1 MSSPDEVSFRGASLG
16 PESGEHSE
24 RRRFAQGFPK
34 GHGLGPEEKLLRSR
48 EDKMCLPVS
57 KTFQCDSWLDT
68 EEMEGR
74 SVIWGCEGRPGTP
87 VDDRGDS
94 LDFVQQLAIEG
105 TSFGQHVA
113 NREAWGVHRQPS
125 PQTCAAEPFSIWGE
139 SDASTIRRSMR
150 PLTSTEGKQYAGS
163 QLHPRGLGRG
173 RAWMTPRRS
182 ATSRI
187 TSDDTQY
194 PSSDPESSDEFSEI
208 QMMRVTICLKEGS
221 QPKST
226 GLTDLEDPAR
236 HTTVHGRES
245 FVHVPP
251 SLLATTPRGLSSGVE
266 KQASGDLESSLSKK
280 KQSMVWGKE
289 GSRPSHQG
297 ATAAAAATTS
307 ASATVSTGAPAPVT
321 TVSSGLPKTS
331 PRKKPA
337 QDKPSQW
344 DASRGPV
351 GRTFPPWGQRL
362 KSAPVE
368 PATFPPISGVALL
381 GKASKCSLPSGP
393 KECKPFCTGKKSMAK
408 KTRETQAGPKED
420 NNSPR
425 DPGLQ
430 AQVPPPRA
438 EQPSMCMYRGEMS
451 SGDSNTRA
459 PQVTGNLQF
468 FSLSQRYAR
477 PRAPAPAGDQE
488 LPLRLPFPVGDRQH
502 PVQGIGGG
510 CQQCQM
516 LQKEID
522 ELKEQLAIMQALN
535 EKFQDL

>member
-1 MSSPDEVSFRGASLG
+1 MSSPDEASFRGTNLG
-16 PESGEHSE
+16 PESGEPSE
-24 RRRFAQGFPK
+24 RRRFPQGFAR
-34 GHGLGPEEKLLRSR
+34 GHGLGPEERLLRSR

-57 KTFQCDSWLDT
+57 KTFPYDSWLDR

-94 LDFVQQLAIEG
+94 LDFVQHLAVEG
-105 TSFGQHVA
+105 TSFGQHLA
-113 NREAWGVHRQPS
+113 NREAWGVHRHPS
-125 PQTCAAEPFSIWGE
+125 PQTCAAEPFSIWGD
-139 SDASTIRRSMR
+139 SDASMIRRGTR
-150 PLTSTEGKQYAGS
+150 PLTSTEGKQFTAS
-163 QLHPRGLGRG
+163 QLHPRALGRG

-182 ATSRI
+182 ATSRMI
-187 TSDDTQY
+187 TSDDAQY

-208 QMMRVTICLKEGS
+208 QMMRVTICLKEGN

-226 GLTDLEDPAR
+226 GLTELEDPAR
-236 HTTVHGRES
+236 HTNVHGREN
-245 FVHVPP
+245 FVHVP
-251 SLLATTPRGLSSGVE
+251 STLLATTPRGLSSAIE
-266 KQASGDLESSLSKK
+266 KQASGELESSLSKK

-297 ATAAAAATTS
+297 ATAAAAATIS
-307 ASATVSTGAPAPVT
+307 ASATASTAAPAPVA
-321 TVSSGLPKTS
+321 VASGGFPKTS
-331 PRKKPA
+331 PRKKPPSE
-337 QDKPSQW
+337 KPSQW

-393 KECKPFCTGKKSMAK
+393 KECKPFCTGKKFMVK
-408 KTRETQAGPKED
+408 KSRETQAGPKED

-430 AQVPPPRA
+430 AQVPPHRA
-438 EQPSMCMYRGEMS
+438 EQPSVCMYRGEMS
-451 SGDSNTRA
+451 SGDCNTRA
-459 PQVTGNLQF
+459 SQVPGNLQF
-468 FSLSQRYAR
+468 LSLSQRCPR

-488 LPLRLPFPVGDRQH
+488 IPLRLPFPVGDRQY
-502 PVQGIGGG
+502 PVQGVGG
-510 CQQCQM
+510 CQQCLM
-516 LQKEID
+516 FQKEID
-522 ELKEQLAIMQALN
+522 ELKEQLAVMQALN
-535 EKFQDL
+535 EKLQDL